1 MDIHRGTKMKT
12 GKSGGRVGLLVSRWG
27 NSLAVRLPADSAKQ
41 LGVAEGDTLI
51 GEIASD
57 GRLILS
63 PEARAIGKAEVRR
76 MREFLARQKLTAP
89 VLGEMRRG
97 ARY

>member
-1 MDIHRGTKMKT
+1 MKT

-27 NSLAVRLPADSAKQ
+27 NSLAVRLPADYAKQ
-41 LGVAEGDTLI
+41 LGVGEGDTLI
-51 GEIASD
+51 GEIAAD

>member
-1 MDIHRGTKMKT
+1 MGTTMKT
-12 GKSGGRVGLLVSRWG
+12 EKSSERVGLVVSKWG
-27 NSLAVRLPADSAKQ
+27 NSLAVRLPAESAKQ
-41 LGVAEGDTLI
+41 LGVGEGDTLI

-63 PEARAIGKAEVRR
+63 AEARAIGRIEVRR
-76 MREFLARQKLTAP
+76 MREFLARQKVTAP
-89 VLGEMRRG
+89 VVRDMRRG